1 MKKLLELKKISK
13 YFPGV
18 KALESIDLD
27 IYPGEIHGII
37 GENGAGKSTL
47 IKILTGAHSND
58 EGKIFIEGKEIKING
73 PRDAMNYGIT
83 AIYQELNTIPHLTVA
98 ENVYLGRE
106 LKTSQRRG
114 FLKIKEMIEKSKALL
129 NDLGQ
134 NIDTASNISKLGIG
148 KQQMIEIAK
157 ALSINTKI
165 LIMDEPTSSLT
176 DREVKELLRTVKEL
190 KAKGISVIYISH
202 RLEEVMEICDTITVM
217 RDGKKI
223 ETRSRNEVD
232 SIDTLIKLMV
242 GRSLEKQYPKIKV
255 QIGEESL
262 RVENLTKEGVF
273 KNINFNVHKG
283 EIVAVA
289 GLVGAGRTEVMRT
302 IFGVDKYDS
311 GNIYINGSKVNIK
324 CPRDAMNLGIAFL
337 TEDRKGQGL
346 ILDQDI
352 NYNVNISSLDK
363 VKKRI
368 LLNIANM
375 KERTI
380 DNIKK
385 LNIKPQKQDFIVGQL
400 SGGNQQ
406 KVVIGKW
413 LNTNANIF
421 IIDEPTRGIDVGSK
435 VEVYNVLNELIK
447 KGAAVIMVSSELP
460 EVLGIS
466 DRIFVMHEGEM
477 KAEINIEEANQEN
490 IMHAATG
497 GK

>member
-18 KALESIDLD
+18 KALEAIDLD
-27 IYPGEIHGII
+27 IYPGEVHGII

-58 EGKIFIEGKEIKING
+58 EGKIFIEGEEVKING
-73 PRDAMNYGIT
+73 PRDAMQYGIT

-98 ENVYLGRE
+98 ENVFLGRE
-106 LKTSQRRG
+106 LKTSEKRG
-114 FLKIKEMIEKSKALL
+114 FLKIKEMREKSKALL

-148 KQQMIEIAK
+148 KQQMVEIAK

-165 LIMDEPTSSLT
+165 LIMDEPTASLT

-223 ETRSRNEVD
+223 ETRNRSEVD

-242 GRSLEKQYPKIKV
+242 GRSLEQQYPKIKV
-255 QIGEESL
+255 QIGEEAL

-273 KNINFNVHKG
+273 KNISFNVRKG

-302 IFGVDKYDS
+302 IFGVDSYDS
-311 GNIYINGSKVNIK
+311 GDIYISGNKVNIK

-363 VKKRI
+363 MKKRV
-368 LLNIANM
+368 LLNITNM
-375 KERTI
+375 KDRAI
-380 DNIKK
+380 NNIKQ

-413 LNTNANIF
+413 LNTNASIF

>member
-1 MKKLLELKKISK
+1 MKKLLELRNISK

-18 KALESIDLD
+18 KALEGIDLD

-47 IKILTGAHSND
+47 IKILTGAHNNN
-58 EGKIFIEGKEIKING
+58 EGKIFIEGEEVKIHG

-106 LKTSQRRG
+106 LKTSEKRG
-114 FLKIKEMIEKSKALL
+114 FLKIKEMREKSKALL

-134 NIDTASNISKLGIG
+134 DIDTSLIVSKLGIG
-148 KQQMIEIAK
+148 KQQMVEIAK

-165 LIMDEPTSSLT
+165 LIMDEPTASLT

-223 ETRSRNEVD
+223 ETRHRSEVD

-242 GRSLEKQYPKIKV
+242 GRSLEQQYPKIKV
-255 QIGEESL
+255 QIGEEAL

-283 EIVAVA
+283 EILAVA

-302 IFGVDKYDS
+302 IFGVDSYDS
-311 GNIYINGSKVNIK
+311 GDIYISGNKVNIK

-363 VKKRI
+363 MKKRV
-368 LLNIANM
+368 LLNITNM
-375 KERTI
+375 KDRAI
-380 DNIKK
+380 NNIKQ

-413 LNTNANIF
+413 LNTNASIF

-477 KAEINIEEANQEN
+477 KAEINIEEASQEN

>member
-106 LKTSQRRG
+106 LKTSQKRV
-114 FLKIKEMIEKSKALL
+114 FLKIKEMREKSKALL

-255 QIGEESL
+255 QIGEEAL

>member
-1 MKKLLELKKISK
+1 MKKLLELRNISK

-47 IKILTGAHSND
+47 IKILTGAHKND
-58 EGKIFIEGKEIKING
+58 EGKIFIEGKEVKING

-106 LKTSQRRG
+106 LKTSEKRG
-114 FLKIKEMIEKSKALL
+114 FLKIKEMREKSKALL

-148 KQQMIEIAK
+148 KQQMVEIAK

-165 LIMDEPTSSLT
+165 LIMDEPTASLT

-190 KAKGISVIYISH
+190 KAKGISIIYISH

-223 ETRSRNEVD
+223 ETRNRNEVD

-242 GRSLEKQYPKIKV
+242 GRSLEQQYPKIKV
-255 QIGEESL
+255 KIGEEAL

-302 IFGVDKYDS
+302 IFGVDSYDS
-311 GNIYINGSKVNIK
+311 GDIYISGNKVNIK

-346 ILDQDI
+346 ILDQNI

-363 VKKRI
+363 MKKRV
-368 LLNIANM
+368 LLNITNM
-375 KERTI
+375 KDRAI
-380 DNIKK
+380 NNIKQ

-413 LNTNANIF
+413 LNTNASIF

-477 KAEINIEEANQEN
+477 KAEINIEEASQEN

>member
-1 MKKLLELKKISK
+1 MKKLLELRNISK

-18 KALESIDLD
+18 KALEGIDLD

-47 IKILTGAHSND
+47 IKILTGAHNND
-58 EGKIFIEGKEIKING
+58 EGKIFIEGEEVKIHG

-106 LKTSQRRG
+106 LKTSEKRG
-114 FLKIKEMIEKSKALL
+114 FLKIKEMREKSKALL

-134 NIDTASNISKLGIG
+134 DIDTSLIVSKLGIG
-148 KQQMIEIAK
+148 KQQMVEIAK

-165 LIMDEPTSSLT
+165 LIMDEPTASLT

-223 ETRSRNEVD
+223 ETRHRSEVD

-242 GRSLEKQYPKIKV
+242 GRSLEQQYPKIKV
-255 QIGEESL
+255 QIGEEAL

-302 IFGVDKYDS
+302 IFGVDSYDYGDIYIS
-311 GNIYINGSKVNIK
+311 GNKVNIK

-363 VKKRI
+363 MKKRV
-368 LLNIANM
+368 LLNITNM
-375 KERTI
+375 KDRAI
-380 DNIKK
+380 NNIKQ

-413 LNTNANIF
+413 LNTNASIF

-447 KGAAVIMVSSELP
+447 KGSAVIMVSSELP

-477 KAEINIEEANQEN
+477 KAEINIEEASQEN

>member
-58 EGKIFIEGKEIKING
+58 EGKIFIEGKEVKING

-106 LKTSQRRG
+106 LKTSEKRG
-114 FLKIKEMIEKSKALL
+114 FLKIKEMREKSKTLL

-148 KQQMIEIAK
+148 KQQMVEIAK

-165 LIMDEPTSSLT
+165 LIMDEPTASLT

-190 KAKGISVIYISH
+190 KDKGISVIYISH
-202 RLEEVMEICDTITVM
+202 RLEEVMDICDTITVM

-262 RVENLTKEGVF
+262 RVENLTKKEVF
-273 KNINFNVHKG
+273 NNINFNVHKG

-302 IFGVDKYDS
+302 IFGVDSYDS
-311 GNIYINGSKVNIK
+311 GNIYINGNKVSIK

>member
-106 LKTSQRRG
+106 LKTSEKRG
-114 FLKIKEMIEKSKALL
+114 FLKIKEMREKSKALL

-165 LIMDEPTSSLT
+165 LIMDEPTASLT

-190 KAKGISVIYISH
+190 KSKGISVIYISH

-232 SIDTLIKLMV
+232 SVDTLIRLMV
-242 GRSLEKQYPKIKV
+242 GRSLEQQYPKIKV
-255 QIGEESL
+255 QIGEEAL
-262 RVENLTKEGVF
+262 RVENLTKKGIF
-273 KNINFNVHKG
+273 NNINFNVHKG

-302 IFGVDKYDS
+302 IFGVDSYDS
-311 GNIYINGSKVNIK
+311 GDIYINDNKVSIK

-363 VKKRI
+363 VKKRV

-385 LNIKPQKQDFIVGQL
+385 LSIKPQKQDFIVGQL

-447 KGAAVIMVSSELP
+447 KGAAIIMVSSELP

-477 KAEINIEEANQEN
+477 KAEINIEDANQEN